1 MGILMKLTLNALE
14 DGARAIVSKMPAGEC
29 GKRLEALGLYP
40 GKAFVKVSG
49 MPFHGPVTILLD
61 QRQIAIGHGVSSHL
75 IVETAESTGE
85 VD

>member
-1 MGILMKLTLNALE
+1 MKQTLNALE
-14 DGARAIVSKMPAGEC
+14 DGVGAVVSKMPAGEC

-85 VD
+85 VG

>member
-1 MGILMKLTLNALE
+1 MKMTLNALE
-14 DGARAIVSKMPAGEC
+14 DGLRAIILKMPEGEC

-40 GKAFVKVSG
+40 GKAFVKISG
-49 MPFHGPVTILLD
+49 MPFRGPVTILLD

>member
-1 MGILMKLTLNALE
+1 MKQTLNALE
-14 DGARAIVSKMPAGEC
+14 DGVRAVVSKMPAGEC

-40 GKAFVKVSG
+40 GKAFVKISG

-85 VD
+85 VG